1 MENEQINEQI
11 NESAEQ
17 SNDILEES
25 SGGETTQINVDPVP
39 DSSSSINSSDQ
50 LTIDEATRLL
60 SIMNE
65 VISNDSVSRSASSED
80 PSEGSSEDSSEG
92 SSDLIDFIDY
102 SSYLS
107 SIQEDLVRSNEY
119 ASSFCSFVA
128 DYQIN
133 NNLQSNIDDISLT
146 NMLLVVLMCVGLLI
160 VTVQFIRS
168 IF

>member
-1 MENEQINEQI
+1 MENEEINEQI

-25 SGGETTQINVDPVP
+25 TGGEETQVNVVPVP
-39 DSSSSINSSDQ
+39 DSSATVNSSDQ
-50 LTIDEATRLL
+50 LTLVEATRLL

-65 VISNDSVSRSASSED
+65 VIENESKLSSSEGS
-80 PSEGSSEDSSEG
+80 SEGSSEDSSEG
-92 SSDLIDFIDY
+92 STADVQTVDY

-107 SIQEDLVRSNEY
+107 SIEDQLDRSNEY
-119 ASSFCSFVA
+119 SSTLLSIVGE
-128 DYQIN
+128 YQQS
-133 NNLQSNIDDISLT
+133 NNLQSSINDISLT
-146 NMLLVVLMCVGLLI
+146 NMLLVVLFCVGLLL